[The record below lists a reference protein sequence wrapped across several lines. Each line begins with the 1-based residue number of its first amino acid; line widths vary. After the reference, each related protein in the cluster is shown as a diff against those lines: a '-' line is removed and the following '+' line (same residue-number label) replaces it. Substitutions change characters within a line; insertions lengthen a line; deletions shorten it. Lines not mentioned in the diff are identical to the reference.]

1 MLKPLLLPRLPGIP
15 SLGRSHRR
23 WPQTPGMCALSL
35 ACLVGLLLTGLPR
48 QSAVADPITG
58 EKALALEALDLQ
70 TKNEKVVAAIEEFR
84 EGHAD
89 HALELLEEAV
99 QDEPTLPPA
108 KIMLARMLLVD
119 GQLAEGRRLLEEVA
133 QTDGTN
139 PDVYALFGNIAL
151 SEGRLSD
158 ATLNFRN
165 LQNLAGSKELD
176 PALARKFQVRSLAGL
191 AAVAEIR
198 RDFAAAEIPLKQW
211 LELDPTASAHNRLA
225 RARALQNDPE
235 GALQHLQAASQLEPK
250 LDPPETTLGWFLTE
264 ANQTEQAEARLKEA
278 VAKYPQETKAH
289 FGLANWLLGQERVDE
304 SAQAVAAAR
313 KVDPDAPRLKFLDA
327 ILARH
332 ANDLDRAT
340 SLLRELVTDSPGEF
354 GPTNQ
359 LALVLSGSLE
369 REDRQQALKLAE
381 ENLQRHGGS
390 SEGFSTLGW
399 VLFKAGRYRDAEQ
412 IFQRAITNG
421 VLSPET
427 AYYVAR
433 LRIEQGNAAE
443 AERLLKLAL
452 DAPLGQFFSRSEARQ
467 LLAELQ
473 QSAPAAEE
481 TPAGDTPRKE
491 AVKEPGTKPA
501 AEKPSAPAAGT
512 KPAATKPA
520 PAAPAPPA
528 GKAAP
533 PAGAKPA
540 PPPGTRPA
548 VPAKKP

>member
-1 MLKPLLLPRLPGIP
+1 MT
-15 SLGRSHRR
+15 SV
-23 WPQTPGMCALSL
+23 
-35 ACLVGLLLTGLPR
+35 LVAGLLATPV
-48 QSAVADPITG
+48 SADPITG
-58 EKALALEALDLQ
+58 DKALALEALDLQ
-70 TKNEKVVAAIEEFR
+70 TKNEKVVEAIDEFR

-99 QDEPTLPPA
+99 KAEPTLPPA

-119 GQLAEGRRLLEEVA
+119 GQLAEGRRLLEDVA
-133 QTDGTN
+133 QATDAN

-158 ATLNFRN
+158 ATLNFKT
-165 LQNLAGSKELD
+165 LQSLAGTAGLE
-176 PALARKFQVRSLAGL
+176 PAQARKFRVRSLAGL

-198 RDFAAAEIPLKQW
+198 RDFAAAEVPLKAW
-211 LELDPTASAHNRLA
+211 LELDATASAHSRLA

-235 GALQHLQAASQLEPK
+235 GALQHLQEANRLEPK
-250 LDPPETTLGWFLTE
+250 LDPPETALGWLLTE
-264 ANQTEQAEARLKEA
+264 ANQPEAAEARLKEA
-278 VAKYPQETKAH
+278 VAKYPQDAKAH
-289 FGLANWLLGQERVDE
+289 FGLANWLLGQERVEE
-304 SAQAVAAAR
+304 SAQAVTAAR
-313 KVDPDAPRLKFLDA
+313 KVDADAPRLKFLDA

-332 ANDLDRAT
+332 AKDSDRAT
-340 SLLRELVTDSPGEF
+340 ALLRELVTDSPGEF

-359 LALVLSGSLE
+359 LALVLSSSLE

-412 IFQRAITNG
+412 IFQRAVNNG

-433 LRIEQGNAAE
+433 LRIEQGNAVE

-452 DAPLGQFFSRSEARQ
+452 DAPLGQFFSRNEAKE

-481 TPAGDTPRKE
+481 GKPADKP
-491 AVKEPGTKPA
+491 ATKPA
-501 AEKPSAPAAGT
+501 AEKPAAE
-512 KPAATKPA
+512 KPA
-520 PAAPAPPA
+520 PAKPAAPATPA
-528 GKAAP
+528 GKTAP

-540 PPPGTRPA
+540 TPPAGAKPA
-548 VPAKKP
+548 PAKKP

>member
-1 MLKPLLLPRLPGIP
+1 MLIPTCLLRCAVLLSPGRRLFATLIAPRLSG
-15 SLGRSHRR
+15 LRARL
-23 WPQTPGMCALSL
+23 LSGL
-35 ACLVGLLLTGLPR
+35 TAGLVAGLLATP
-48 QSAVADPITG
+48 AWADPITG

-70 TKNEKVVAAIEEFR
+70 TKNEKVVEAIEEFR

-99 QDEPTLPPA
+99 QAEPTLPPA

-119 GQLAEGRRLLEEVA
+119 GQLAEGRRLLEDVA
-133 QTDGTN
+133 QVNDAS

-158 ATLNFRN
+158 ATLNFKT
-165 LQNLAGSKELD
+165 LQALAGAKDLD
-176 PALARKFQVRSLAGL
+176 PALARKFRVRSLAGL

-198 RDFAAAEIPLKQW
+198 RDFAAAEVPLKAW
-211 LELDPTASAHNRLA
+211 LELDPTASAHSRLA

-235 GALQHLQAASQLEPK
+235 GALKHLQEANRLEPK
-250 LDPPETTLGWFLTE
+250 LDPPETALGWLLTE
-264 ANQTEQAEARLKEA
+264 ANQPEAAEARLKEA
-278 VAKYPQETKAH
+278 VAKYPQDAKAH
-289 FGLANWLLGQERVDE
+289 FGLANWLLGQERVEE
-304 SAQAVAAAR
+304 SAQAVTAAR
-313 KVDPDAPRLKFLDA
+313 KVDADAPRLKFLDA

-332 ANDLDRAT
+332 ANDSDRAT

-412 IFQRAITNG
+412 IFQRAVNNG

-433 LRIEQGNAAE
+433 LRIEQGNAVE

-452 DAPLGQFFSRSEARQ
+452 DAPLGQFFSRDEAKK

-473 QSAPAAEE
+473 QSAPPAEE
-481 TPAGDTPRKE
+481 TPANEKPAPKPAPE
-491 AVKEPGTKPA
+491 KPA
-501 AEKPSAPAAGT
+501 AEKPATAKPAPA
-512 KPAATKPA
+512 KPA
-520 PAAPAPPA
+520 PAAPATPA

-540 PPPGTRPA
+540 PPAGTKPA
-548 VPAKKP
+548 PTKKP